1 MAIELGLERIKSKD
15 FWRAVLAEFVG
26 CVLFLLCVT
35 SVALGWGNS
44 PQNISANNV
53 EIGIGIGLAIASL
66 AQAFGHVSG
75 GHLNPAV
82 SLGMIVG
89 GRINVVQGVLY
100 IVAQLL
106 GGKNRLF
113 CYSIVIAVA
122 SRIHCESILQ
132 LQSLYSLCII
142 TTMLLVDLDLYF
154 GQK

>member
-1 MAIELGLERIKSKD
+1 MAIELGLDRIKSKD

-44 PQNISANNV
+44 SDNISANNV
-53 EIGIGIGLAIASL
+53 EIGIGIGLSIASL

-89 GRINVVQGVLY
+89 GRINVVQGVMY

-106 GGKNRLF
+106 GGK
-113 CYSIVIAVA
+113 S
-122 SRIHCESILQ
+122 
-132 LQSLYSLCII
+132 
-142 TTMLLVDLDLYF
+142 MLH
-154 GQK
+154 